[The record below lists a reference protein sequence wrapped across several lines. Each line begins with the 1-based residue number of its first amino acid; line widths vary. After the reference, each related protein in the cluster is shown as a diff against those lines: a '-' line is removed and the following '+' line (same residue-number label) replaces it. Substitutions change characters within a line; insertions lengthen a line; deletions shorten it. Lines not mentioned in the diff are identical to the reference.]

1 MSGKNMKYEKSK
13 CQLEIMEKEFKAELI
28 PRLEATAGGKESLL
42 FCTSELNQFR
52 QVRPP
57 AESDRLFETAKAIV
71 NLRTELVVT
80 SEGTNLATAFMDSCK
95 EYNDIKNEHRRG
107 PVKLAASLLKAVKE
121 DGWPKE

>member
-1 MSGKNMKYEKSK
+1 MKYEKNK
-13 CQLEIMEKEFKAELI
+13 RQLEILEKEFTAELV

-57 AESDRLFETAKAIV
+57 AENDRLFETAKTIV
-71 NLRTELVVT
+71 NLRTTLVIS
-80 SEGTNLATAFMDSCK
+80 SEGADLATAFIDSCK

-107 PVKLAASLLKAVKE
+107 PVKLATSLLKTIKE
-121 DGWPKE
+121 SGRPKA